1 VVLPLRCNRLD
12 EPPSLEIRQAV
23 ERSNSGVVGFLLQG
37 VDLEALPRPAD
48 ERLAEALAPL
58 RMKLDTIIDLLAR
71 LSYRD
76 VELPPSCELELGPN
90 QIAWRSPIPFERGD
104 WFRIEL
110 YFHPIFREPIVAF
123 GEVTGSVEQTRDE
136 GFRIEMELIEVPE
149 IIGQGLARLALL
161 TQRHQQARY
170 PVRTVGRTQA

>member
-1 VVLPLRCNRLD
+1 VLPLCSVRLD
-12 EPPSLEIRQAV
+12 EPPSLGVRQAV
-23 ERSNSGVVGFLLQG
+23 ERSNSGVLGFLLQG

-58 RMKLDTIIDLLAR
+58 RMKLDTIIDMLAR

-76 VELPPSCELELGPN
+76 VELPALCRLELGPN
-90 QIAWRSPIPFERGD
+90 QIAWRSPLPLHRGD

-123 GEVTGSVEQTRDE
+123 GKVTGSVEQSREE
-136 GFRIEMELIEVPE
+136 GFRIEVELIEMAE
-149 IIGQGLARLALL
+149 MTGQGLTRLALL
-161 TQRHQQARY
+161 TQRHQQARC
-170 PVRTVGRTQA
+170 PIRTVGAREA